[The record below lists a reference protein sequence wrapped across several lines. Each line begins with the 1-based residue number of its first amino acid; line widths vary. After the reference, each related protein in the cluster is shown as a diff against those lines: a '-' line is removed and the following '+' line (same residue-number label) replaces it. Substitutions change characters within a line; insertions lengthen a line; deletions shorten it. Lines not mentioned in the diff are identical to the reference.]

1 RGARLRPRAAA
12 RAAARDAR
20 GDKKVPGRVIG
31 VDLPPGPRMPS
42 LMQAA
47 FVTAS
52 PYGWMVKRWRRYGDV
67 FSSRFPIFGR
77 VVYVAARAFV
87 REVFT
92 ADATTFHAGEANTLA
107 LGDAF
112 GEHSLLTP
120 DEGRQ
125 M

>member
-77 VVYVAARAFV
+77 VVYIAEPSLVEDGLTGDAR
-87 REVFT
+87 T
-92 ADATTFHAGEANTLA
+92 LHAGDAN
-107 LGDAF
+107 
-112 GEHSLLTP
+112 
-120 DEGRQ
+120 
-125 M
+125 